1 VVSTETAVA
10 AISACAAV
18 LALALALLAW
28 QAMRRRSDRR
38 FEAVLE
44 RLDEHLGGISHSLE
58 RIVERAEDVRARG
71 VAALELAVDFDD
83 LLRRVAVEAATRT
96 GADGAAVQVVGPDGE
111 PRSAEFGSVSGAR
124 SLDAPLA
131 QATGPFRAVTINWS
145 YRPGDAGAQDPVTS
159 ALVVPIVE
167 DGRETGTISAYAP
180 ASAVFG
186 PDQVGVLE
194 SLAEESGPGLAA
206 ARGFAAAQREL
217 TDTLTG
223 LRSPKGYDVEL
234 ERAVDRARETG
245 RPLSLLILGPDDIA
259 DVDSPATDVLRE
271 LAALL
276 LRTTRATDVVCR
288 RGEAQFGILLPDT
301 AGDPARRL
309 FGRLLEAASQTSL
322 GTARQL
328 TFASGL
334 VEWRPDES
342 GRALDA
348 RALAAVGRARVE
360 PRALAGATEATTA
373 PAPAP
378 PPTAVDTSLRDAFQ
392 EQLAREI
399 DRARHLERPLALLV
413 AHVEGIARIAEA
425 HGETAAERV
434 LEEVESRLREL
445 IGGNEIGARIWDDC
459 IAVIHASS
467 QAARAEELF
476 SALHSSLESDP
487 ATHLD
492 RLAVSA
498 GISELAPG
506 DNAAGLLDRAERA
519 LERASRAG
527 SGTVVVEMAADEARD

>member
-38 FEAVLE
+38 FETVLE
-44 RLDEHLGGISHSLE
+44 RLDQHLGGISSSLE
-58 RIVERAEDVRARG
+58 RVVERAEGVRARG

-96 GADGAAVQVVGPDGE
+96 GAHGAAVQVVGPDGE
-111 PRSAEFGSVSGAR
+111 PRSAEFGAVSGAR

-131 QATGPFRAVTINWS
+131 QATGEFRAVTINWS
-145 YRPGDAGAQDPVTS
+145 YRPGEAGAEDPVSS

-180 ASAVFG
+180 ASAAFG
-186 PDQVGVLE
+186 PDQVGILE
-194 SLAEESGPGLAA
+194 ALAEESAPGLAA
-206 ARGFAAAQREL
+206 ARGFAVAQQDL
-217 TDTLTG
+217 TDALTG

-271 LAALL
+271 LATLL
-276 LRTTRATDVVCR
+276 VRTTRATDVVCR
-288 RGEAQFGILLPDT
+288 RDEAQFGILLPDT
-301 AGDPARRL
+301 GADPAHRL
-309 FGRLLEAASQTSL
+309 YGRLLEAASKTTF

-348 RALAAVGRARVE
+348 RALAAVGRMRIE
-360 PRALAGATEATTA
+360 A
-373 PAPAP
+373 PAVTVTETAAP
-378 PPTAVDTSLRDAFQ
+378 PPPPRAPVPVEPSLREVFQ
-392 EQLAREI
+392 ERLGREV

-413 AHVEGIARIAEA
+413 VHVDGIARIAEA
-425 HGETAAERV
+425 HGGTAAERV

-445 IGGNEIGARIWDDC
+445 IGSGEIGARVWDDC
-459 IAVIHASS
+459 VAVIHPGS
-467 QAARAEELF
+467 QAARAEDLF
-476 SALHSSLESDP
+476 SALHSSLDSDP

-492 RLAVSA
+492 RLALSA
-498 GISELAPG
+498 GVSELAPG
-506 DNAAGLLDRAERA
+506 DDAPDLLERTERA
-519 LERASRAG
+519 LEHANRAG
-527 SGTVVVEMAADEARD
+527 SGTVVVEMAADEAND

>member
-1 VVSTETAVA
+1 MVSTETAVA
-10 AISACAAV
+10 AISACAAA

-28 QAMRRRSDRR
+28 LALRRRSDRR

-58 RIVERAEDVRARG
+58 RVVERAEDVRARG

-96 GADGAAVQVVGPDGE
+96 GAEGAAVQVTGPDGE

-124 SLDAPLA
+124 SLDAPIA

-145 YRPGDAGAQDPVTS
+145 YRPGDTESQDAVTS

-167 DGRETGTISAYAP
+167 DGQETGTISAYAP
-180 ASAVFG
+180 AAVFG
-186 PDQVGVLE
+186 PEQVGVLE
-194 SLAEESGPGLAA
+194 SLADESGRGLAA

-223 LRSPKGYDVEL
+223 VRSPKGYGLEL

-259 DVDSPATDVLRE
+259 DVDSPSTDVLRE
-271 LAALL
+271 LATLL
-276 LRTTRATDVVCR
+276 VRTTRATDVVCR
-288 RGEAQFGILLPDT
+288 RDEAQFGILLPDT
-301 AGDPARRL
+301 GGDPARRL
-309 FGRLLEAASQTSL
+309 YGRLLEAASRASF

-342 GRALDA
+342 GKALDA
-348 RALAAVGRARVE
+348 RALAALGRTRVE
-360 PRALAGATEATTA
+360 PRGVAATPEAAEA
-373 PAPAP
+373 PAPVVP
-378 PPTAVDTSLRDAFQ
+378 SLRDVFRDR
-392 EQLAREI
+392 LAREI
-399 DRARHLERPLALLV
+399 DRARHLERPLALLAV
-413 AHVEGIARIAEA
+413 HVDGIARISSA

-445 IGGNEIGARIWDDC
+445 IGSGEIGARVWDDC
-459 IAVIHASS
+459 LAVVHPGS
-467 QAARAEELF
+467 RAGRPEELF
-476 SALHSSLESDP
+476 AALHASLESDP

-492 RLAVSA
+492 RLALSA
-498 GISELAPG
+498 GITELAPG
-506 DNAAGLLDRAERA
+506 DDAAGLLDRAEHA
-519 LERASRAG
+519 LERAGEAG
-527 SGTVVVEMAADEARD
+527 SGTVVVETVADDARD

>member
-10 AISACAAV
+10 AISACAAL
-18 LALALALLAW
+18 LALGLALLAW

-38 FEAVLE
+38 FEAVLG

-58 RIVERAEDVRARG
+58 RVVERAEGVRARG
-71 VAALELAVDFDD
+71 VAGLELAVDFDD

-131 QATGPFRAVTINWS
+131 RATRPFRAVTINWS
-145 YRPGDAGAQDPVTS
+145 YRPGDAGATDPVTS

-167 DGRETGTISAYAP
+167 DGRETGTIAAYAP
-180 ASAVFG
+180 ESAVFG
-186 PDQVGVLE
+186 PEQVRVLE
-194 SLAEESGPGLAA
+194 TLAEESGPGLAA
-206 ARGFAAAQREL
+206 ARGFAVAQREL
-217 TDTLTG
+217 TDALTG

-245 RPLSLLILGPDDIA
+245 RPLSLLILGPDDLA
-259 DVDSPATDVLRE
+259 DMDSPVTDVLRE

-276 LRTTRATDVVCR
+276 VQTTRATDVVCR
-288 RGEAQFGILLPDT
+288 RGEAEFGILLPDT
-301 AGDPARRL
+301 AGDPARTL
-309 FGRLLEAASQTSL
+309 YERLLEAASKSPI
-322 GTARQL
+322 GAARQL
-328 TFASGL
+328 TFAAGI

-348 RALAAVGRARVE
+348 RALAAVGRTRIE
-360 PRALAGATEATTA
+360 PAALAATPDEATS
-373 PAPAP
+373 
-378 PPTAVDTSLRDAFQ
+378 PTPIEPSLRDAFQ
-392 EQLAREI
+392 DRLAREI

-413 AHVEGIARIAEA
+413 THVDGIARIAEA

-445 IGGNEIGARIWDDC
+445 IGAGEIGARIWDDC
-459 IAVIHASS
+459 IAVIHGGSR
-467 QAARAEELF
+467 AARAEELF
-476 SALHSSLESDP
+476 SALHASLESDP

-492 RLAVSA
+492 RLALSA

-506 DNAAGLLDRAERA
+506 DDAAGLLDRAERA
-519 LERASRAG
+519 LERASGAG

>member
-1 VVSTETAVA
+1 MVSTETAVA
-10 AISACAAV
+10 AISACAAA

-44 RLDEHLGGISHSLE
+44 RLDEHLGGISSSLE
-58 RIVERAEDVRARG
+58 RVVERAEGVRARG

-96 GADGAAVQVVGPDGE
+96 GADGAAIQVVGPDGE
-111 PRSAEFGSVSGAR
+111 PRSAEFGAVSGAR

-131 QATGPFRAVTINWS
+131 QATGEFRAVTINWS
-145 YRPGDAGAQDPVTS
+145 YRPSEAGAADPVSS

-180 ASAVFG
+180 ASAAFG
-186 PDQVGVLE
+186 PEQVGVLE

-206 ARGFAAAQREL
+206 ARGFAVAQREL

-259 DVDSPATDVLRE
+259 DVDSPVTEVLRD
-271 LAALL
+271 LAGLL
-276 LRTTRATDVVCR
+276 MRTTRATDVVCR
-288 RGEAQFGILLPDT
+288 RDEAQFGILLPDT
-301 AGDPARRL
+301 GADPARRL
-309 FGRLLEAASQTSL
+309 YGRLLEAASRTTF

-348 RALAAVGRARVE
+348 RALADRHQHHQYRSARGAARYHSRRSHVDEQTRDLAGGSARPTCASGGRHLHAEDLAEQPGDGIAVERRRADLGHHVPVGPNRSVLMRDGSWPSSTSALDAVSTNAVG
-360 PRALAGATEATTA
+360 PQT
-373 PAPAP
+373 
-378 PPTAVDTSLRDAFQ
+378 
-392 EQLAREI
+392 
-399 DRARHLERPLALLV
+399 
-413 AHVEGIARIAEA
+413 
-425 HGETAAERV
+425 
-434 LEEVESRLREL
+434 
-445 IGGNEIGARIWDDC
+445 
-459 IAVIHASS
+459 
-467 QAARAEELF
+467 
-476 SALHSSLESDP
+476 
-487 ATHLD
+487 
-492 RLAVSA
+492 
-498 GISELAPG
+498 
-506 DNAAGLLDRAERA
+506 
-519 LERASRAG
+519 
-527 SGTVVVEMAADEARD
+527 

>member
-44 RLDEHLGGISHSLE
+44 RLDEHLGGISRSLE
-58 RIVERAEDVRARG
+58 RVVERAESVRARG

-83 LLRRVAVEAATRT
+83 LLRRIAVEAASRT
-96 GADGAAVQVVGPDGE
+96 GAEGAAVQVVGPDGE
-111 PRSAEFGSVSGAR
+111 PRRAEYGSTSGAR

-145 YRPGDAGAQDPVTS
+145 YRPGDAGSEDPMSS

-167 DGRETGTISAYAP
+167 EGRETGTISAYAP
-180 ASAVFG
+180 ASAGFG
-186 PDQVGVLE
+186 PEQVAVLE
-194 SLAEESGPGLAA
+194 ALAEESGPGLAA

-223 LRSPKGYDVEL
+223 LRSPMGYDVEL

-276 LRTTRATDVVCR
+276 VRTTRATDVVCR
-288 RGEAQFGILLPDT
+288 RSEAQFGILLPDT
-301 AGDPARRL
+301 AGDPARML
-309 FGRLLEAASQTSL
+309 YGRLLDAASRSSF

-342 GRALDA
+342 GKALDA

-360 PRALAGATEATTA
+360 PPTVAAAAQ
-373 PAPAP
+373 PVVAP
-378 PPTAVDTSLRDAFQ
+378 PPLEPSLRDAF
-392 EQLAREI
+392 EERLAREI
-399 DRARHLERPLALLV
+399 DRARHLERPLALIV
-413 AHVEGIARIAEA
+413 AQVDGIARIAEA
-425 HGETAAERV
+425 HGATAAERV

-445 IGGNEIGARIWDDC
+445 IGSGEIGARVWDDC
-459 IAVIHASS
+459 VAVIHAGSL
-467 QAARAEELF
+467 AARPEGLF
-476 SALHSSLESDP
+476 AALHSSLESDP

-492 RLAVSA
+492 RLGLSA
-498 GISELAPG
+498 GITELAPG
-506 DNAAGLLDRAERA
+506 DDASELLDRAERA
-519 LERASRAG
+519 LERATQAG
-527 SGTVVVEMAADEARD
+527 SGTVVVEMAAGEAQD